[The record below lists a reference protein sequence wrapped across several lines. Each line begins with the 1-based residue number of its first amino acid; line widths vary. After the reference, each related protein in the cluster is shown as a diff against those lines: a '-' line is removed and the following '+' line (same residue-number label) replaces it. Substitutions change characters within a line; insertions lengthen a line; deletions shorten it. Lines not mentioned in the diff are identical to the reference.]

1 MPVPVSL
8 HCDVFSASLWQ
19 CELTNHPLTFHLTVG
34 TETTKIT
41 TSINCLVKDGVHFS
55 LQKPP
60 APWMGPSK
68 QRLRRVATQQER
80 KTEALGGHRQSGSGS
95 RVGYKGDGRVIGRYR
110 IENKFRTAKSYRVDL
125 AELRK
130 IRAECQGTET
140 PVFDIEFR
148 EKGTLE
154 VLDNWVL
161 IPRTTFEEL
170 NAASDDS

>member
-8 HCDVFSASLWQ
+8 HCDIFPASLWQ

-34 TETTKIT
+34 TETTEIT

-55 LQKPP
+55 LHRPP
-60 APWMGPSK
+60 APWLGTSK
-68 QRLRRVATQQER
+68 QRLRRAATQQER
-80 KTEALGGHRQSGSGS
+80 KAEALGGHRQSGSGA
-95 RVGYKGDGRVIGRYR
+95 RPGYKSDGRVIGRFR
-110 IENKFRTAKSYRVDL
+110 IENKFTTAQSFRLKL

-130 IRAECQGTET
+130 IRAECQGSET
-140 PVFDIEFR
+140 PVFDVEFR
-148 EKGTLE
+148 EKGTLK

-161 IPRTTFEEL
+161 IPRAEWEKL